1 MLVQVCTSVYKYVQL
16 YKGNIVTAIFV
27 VIRRLCNA
35 RFKVGISVEAVVA
48 ITLESTFDRF

>member
-1 MLVQVCTSVYKYVQL
+1 
-16 YKGNIVTAIFV
+16 VTAIFV